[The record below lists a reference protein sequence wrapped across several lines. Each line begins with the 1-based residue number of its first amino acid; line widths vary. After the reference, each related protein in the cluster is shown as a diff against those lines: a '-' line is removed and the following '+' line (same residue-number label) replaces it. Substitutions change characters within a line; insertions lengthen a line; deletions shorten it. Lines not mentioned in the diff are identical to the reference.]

1 MKRTLLHL
9 IVALILILAAVL
21 RLRGLGHDSLWSD
34 EMVSVSLARMP
45 VTEMIR
51 RNVDLQTNP
60 PLFELILHG
69 WIKLLGDSEVAVR
82 ALPALL
88 GIAGVFVAYVLV
100 RRLIGWRAGLA
111 AMLLAAV
118 SPVLVEYAQECRA
131 YTLSIFLGLLSCDLF
146 VRLLRRPNQRLQ
158 VAYVLVSALAL
169 YAHLFAAFTLL
180 AQHLAYLLQL
190 RRRRDRLPLR
200 PRAWLMSNVAI
211 ACLFAPFAATVIHW
225 ARNVSGQFPVKS
237 VTLDDVARSYWIY
250 GGSTGLFIL
259 IIALVAFGV
268 AHLRRTRRR
277 TGLALLLGLMLL
289 PVVMPVIIAML
300 SRPVY
305 MPRYGMM
312 ASVALCALAGA
323 GAVALPRVLGVAM
336 LAAIVV
342 ISPFAT
348 AADISKADWREAG
361 DFLTRNMRPNDL
373 AVVSASASKRLFNY
387 YVDRDDVV
395 LRPVDT
401 PTLPVTLPLERGKRV
416 WLVIHDSWYPI
427 NSFVTRAPV
436 RIERRLLT
444 PDVLVAELT
453 DELESPAPA
462 TTSAPTTS
470 ASTPPSAATLPTT
483 PSP

>member
-1 MKRTLLHL
+1 
-9 IVALILILAAVL
+9 
-21 RLRGLGHDSLWSD
+21 
-34 EMVSVSLARMP
+34 
-45 VTEMIR
+45 
-51 RNVDLQTNP
+51 
-60 PLFELILHG
+60 
-69 WIKLLGDSEVAVR
+69 
-82 ALPALL
+82 
-88 GIAGVFVAYVLV
+88 
-100 RRLIGWRAGLA
+100 
-111 AMLLAAV
+111 
-118 SPVLVEYAQECRA
+118 
-131 YTLSIFLGLLSCDLF
+131 
-146 VRLLRRPNQRLQ
+146 
-158 VAYVLVSALAL
+158 
-169 YAHLFAAFTLL
+169 
-180 AQHLAYLLQL
+180 
-190 RRRRDRLPLR
+190 
-200 PRAWLMSNVAI
+200 
-211 ACLFAPFAATVIHW
+211 
-225 ARNVSGQFPVKS
+225 
-237 VTLDDVARSYWIY
+237 
-250 GGSTGLFIL
+250 
-259 IIALVAFGV
+259 
-268 AHLRRTRRR
+268 
-277 TGLALLLGLMLL
+277 
-289 PVVMPVIIAML
+289 
-300 SRPVY
+300 